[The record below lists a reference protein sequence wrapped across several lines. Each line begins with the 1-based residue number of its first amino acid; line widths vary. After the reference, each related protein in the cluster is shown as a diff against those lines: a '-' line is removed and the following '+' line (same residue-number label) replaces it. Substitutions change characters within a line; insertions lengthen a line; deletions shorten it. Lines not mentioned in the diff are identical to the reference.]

1 MVELQAASVVTVKT
15 TAKERDCPLVRLKL
29 LHSTLAPFTMQPESE
44 APALNVSPEGIGS
57 AIVTFVAV
65 PGPAFVAVREYVM
78 TLPCVTEAGPVLLM
92 ERSAP
97 CTGQVSCV
105 VVCAKLLAP
114 LGSLLPA
121 ASTVAVFR
129 SERGVHELPVGTRT
143 WKRMMATSPTFIVG
157 FVQTR

>member
-57 AIVTFVAV
+57 AITTFVAV

-78 TLPCVTEAGPVLLM
+78 TFPCVTEAGPVLLM

-97 CTGQVSCV
+97 RTGQVPV
-105 VVCAKLLAP
+105 VLTVWLWLLAGFGSVEEAETEAP
-114 LGSLLPA
+114 LWIGELQA
-121 ASTVAVFR
+121 APVVTV
-129 SERGVHELPVGTRT
+129 
-143 WKRMMATSPTFIVG
+143 KATVKE
-157 FVQTR
+157 